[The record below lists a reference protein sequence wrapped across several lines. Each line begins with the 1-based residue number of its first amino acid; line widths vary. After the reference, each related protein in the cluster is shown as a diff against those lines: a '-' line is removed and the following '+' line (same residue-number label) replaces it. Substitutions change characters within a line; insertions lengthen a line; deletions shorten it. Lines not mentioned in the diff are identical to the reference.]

1 MKKGNIVLTAM
12 ILVVLVGLS
21 VGVAL
26 AQQQRSTTQTAAAP
40 AAAQTVTRVAP
51 IMATPSFIQKGGDY
65 TFYTTKG
72 KMRGEVE
79 EVTSIGWIKV
89 AFESEFD
96 HKPVWVNLATVSFIH
111 EHKDKGEKE

>member
-1 MKKGNIVLTAM
+1 MKKSNRVLVTVV
-12 ILVVLVGLS
+12 LVVLVGLS

-26 AQQQRSTTQTAAAP
+26 AQQRSTAQPASAP
-40 AAAQTVTRVAP
+40 PAAQTVTKVVP

-72 KMRGEVE
+72 KIRGEVE

-111 EHKDKGEKE
+111 EHKEKGEKE